1 MESSHGGNPFDT
13 DDDPTRISAPTQGR
27 LLKPARVE
35 LTTQQQ
41 WRRGAGLFSGRR
53 RQSQK
58 LISDWRAAREGSS
71 RSHTAQLV
79 LRDQLP
85 CRTRQIFIYEEFD
98 PGSERTLAAGFRH
111 ASRTRKP
118 QGKYSGVRVSN
129 GSSTYRADVNNF
141 PKGIVMHDETTGC
154 TQFVIKG
161 RGSFGT
167 RR

>member
-1 MESSHGGNPFDT
+1 MVKTFGVFG
-13 DDDPTRISAPTQGR
+13 
-27 LLKPARVE
+27 
-35 LTTQQQ
+35 
-41 WRRGAGLFSGRR
+41 
-53 RQSQK
+53 
-58 LISDWRAAREGSS
+58 
-71 RSHTAQLV
+71 
-79 LRDQLP
+79 
-85 CRTRQIFIYEEFD
+85 CRTDENQTNTFEEFD

-154 TQFVIKG
+154 TQHGVKG

-167 RR
+167 RRCLSGRTLIS